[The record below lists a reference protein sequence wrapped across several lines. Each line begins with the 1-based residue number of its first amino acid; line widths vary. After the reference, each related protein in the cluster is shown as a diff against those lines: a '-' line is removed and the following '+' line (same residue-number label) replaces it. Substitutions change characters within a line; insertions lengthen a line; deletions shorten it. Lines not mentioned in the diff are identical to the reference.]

1 MEIKRKHLNVFGEK
15 MNDFGQNAKI
25 YVAGHNGMVG
35 SAIVRLLQKKG
46 YDNLITRN
54 SKDLDLRDNH
64 QVGEFFNLEKPEFV
78 FLAAAKVGGI
88 QANISEPASFLY
100 DNLMIHANV
109 IHQSYLHNVKK
120 ILVLGSS
127 CIYPKDCEQPM
138 KEEYLLSG
146 KLEPTN
152 EGYAL
157 AKIVALKQAE
167 YYRKQYGLRAI
178 SVMPPNIYGPN
189 DSFDLRKSHVLS
201 ALVRRF
207 VDAVDDN
214 TNEVTVWG
222 SGSARREFMH
232 VDDLA
237 ESLLFLMKNYEETEF
252 INVGW
257 GTDISIKELAEKIAN
272 QTGYQGKIT
281 WDTSKPD
288 GMLRKCMDVSKSNS
302 LGYRPKISLDK
313 GIEYMVGYYKKQ
325 KKSGEIK

>member
-1 MEIKRKHLNVFGEK
+1 
-15 MNDFGQNAKI
+15 
-25 YVAGHNGMVG
+25 MVG

-46 YDNLITRN
+46 FDNLITRN

-64 QVGEFFNLEKPEFV
+64 QVDVFFKLKKPEFV

-88 QANISEPASFLY
+88 QANINEPASFLY
-100 DNLMIHANV
+100 DNLMIHTNI
-109 IHQSYLHNVKK
+109 IHQSYLHKVKK

-127 CIYPKDCEQPM
+127 CIYPKDCIQPM

-167 YYRKQYGLRAI
+167 YYKKQYGLRAI
-178 SVMPPNIYGPN
+178 SVMPPNIYGPK

-207 VDAVDDN
+207 GDAVDEN
-214 TNEVTVWG
+214 NNEVIVWG

-237 ESLLFLMKNYEETEF
+237 ESLLFLMKNYEETEI

-257 GTDISIKELAEKIAN
+257 GKDISIKELAEKIAN

-288 GMLRKCMDVSKSNS
+288 GMLRKCMDISKSNS
-302 LGYRPKISLDK
+302 LGYQPKISLDR
-313 GIEYMVGYYKKQ
+313 GIEYMIEYYKKQ
-325 KKSGEIK
+325 KRLGEIK

>member
-1 MEIKRKHLNVFGEK
+1 MS
-15 MNDFGQNAKI
+15 DFSQNTKI
-25 YVAGHNGMVG
+25 YVAGHGGMVG
-35 SAIVRLLQKKG
+35 SAIVRLLQKNG

-54 SKDLDLRDNH
+54 SKDLDLRDNQ
-64 QVGEFFNLEKPEFV
+64 QVNEFFKSEKPEFV

-88 QANISEPASFLY
+88 QANINEPASFLY
-100 DNLMIHANV
+100 ENLMIHTNI

-127 CIYPKDCEQPM
+127 CIYPKDCKQPM

-167 YYRKQYGLRAI
+167 YYQKQYGFRAI
-178 SVMPPNIYGPN
+178 SVMPPNLYGPN
-189 DSFDLRKSHVLS
+189 DSFDLHKSHVLS

-207 VDAVDDN
+207 VDAIDDN
-214 TNEVTVWG
+214 INEVTVWG
-222 SGSARREFMH
+222 SGSARREFMY

-237 ESLLFLMKNYEETEF
+237 ESVLFLMKNYEKTEF

-272 QTGYQGKIT
+272 QTGYRGKII

-288 GMLRKCMDVSKSNS
+288 GMLRKCMDVSKSNA
-302 LGYRPKISLDK
+302 LGYQPKISLDE
-313 GIEYMVGYYKKQ
+313 GIEYMVGYYKNQ
-325 KKSGEIK
+325 KRNGEIL

>member
-1 MEIKRKHLNVFGEK
+1 MS
-15 MNDFGQNAKI
+15 DFNQNAKI

-54 SKDLDLRDNH
+54 SKDLDLRDSH
-64 QVGEFFNLEKPEFV
+64 QVGEFFKLEKPEFV

-88 QANISEPASFLY
+88 QANINEPASFLY
-100 DNLMIHANV
+100 DNLMIHANA

-120 ILVLGSS
+120 ILVLGTS

-157 AKIVALKQAE
+157 AKIAALKQAE
-167 YYRKQYGLRAI
+167 YYKKQYGLRAI
-178 SVMPPNIYGPN
+178 SVMPPNLYGPN
-189 DSFDLRKSHVLS
+189 DSFDLSKSHVLS

-214 TNEVTVWG
+214 NNEVTVWG
-222 SGSARREFMH
+222 SGSARREFMY

-237 ESLLFLMKNYEETEF
+237 ESVLFLMKNYEETEF

-302 LGYRPKISLDK
+302 LGYQPKISLDK
-313 GIEYMVGYYKKQ
+313 GIEYMIGYYKKQ
-325 KKSGEIK
+325 KRCGEIK